1 MRIPT
6 DSVVE
11 SIKDLIT
18 FVYGPNVTTSNEHF
32 GLIIAAT
39 NKAVNEVNTM
49 ALSMMPG
56 AEEVFESLDVLPPNA
71 IAYSEDDLSN
81 FAPKSLKVRRFNSLL

>member
-18 FVYGPNVTTSNEHF
+18 FVYGSDITTSNEQF

-39 NKAVNEVNTM
+39 NIAVNEVNTM
-49 ALSMMPG
+49 ALDLMPG
-56 AEEVFESLDVLPPNA
+56 IEEVFESVDMLPPMQFQIPQMIWSILRQN
-71 IAYSEDDLSN
+71 I
-81 FAPKSLKVRRFNSLL
+81 